1 MIIFFQDDFIEFVV
15 KKAKAGEDYDLNLE
29 ESFPEL
35 SMSHGVHVRGK
46 KSLENKKHGNKNKRE
61 KARRLYS
68 SGTSYY

>member
-1 MIIFFQDDFIEFVV
+1 M
-15 KKAKAGEDYDLNLE
+15 KKAKAGEDFDLKLE

-68 SGTSYY
+68 SGTSYFA